1 MSEQELEEIKESIC
15 DNYCKYPDMYLSEY
29 SDPDEA
35 NTAMMNEECV
45 YCPLGAL
52 KWTDR

>member
-1 MSEQELEEIKESIC
+1 MSEQEFEEIRESIC
-15 DNYCKYPDMYLSEY
+15 DNYCKYPDMYLSDY
-29 SDPDEA
+29 ADPDEA
-35 NTAMMNEECV
+35 NTAMINEECV